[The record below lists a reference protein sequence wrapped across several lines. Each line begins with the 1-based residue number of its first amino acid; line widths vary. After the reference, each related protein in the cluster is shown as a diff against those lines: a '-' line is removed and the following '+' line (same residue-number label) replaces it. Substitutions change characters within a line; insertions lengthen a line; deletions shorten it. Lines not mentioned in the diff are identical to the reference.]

1 MHNDYII
8 TVDENGEPYIAH
20 WFGLGHRN
28 PPKNHKYVAK
38 IETPRGLRYFY
49 TNADLKAYYFNQRVK
64 NKIKGLFS
72 RKKNKSQ
79 SQSQSKSQS
88 KSKSS
93 SQSSS
98 QQSSVTVDHET
109 NTETSASKNR
119 PSSHKKNVTG
129 SAKKGSIYKRGEGLG
144 MTSDSPIHGSFRQ
157 DGKIG
162 SNKDSRADSSVYYS
176 KREDEATIRKN
187 EREFAKLGDRW
198 HDLIK
203 EERKIRSSSKVKN
216 AWERY
221 NRYRDKYGKN
231 SSQAKWAEQEYI
243 KVTKPIRDI
252 EKELRDVWEQTN
264 HQPYPW

>member
-1 MHNDYII
+1 MTKDYII

-49 TNADLKAYYFNQRVK
+49 TNADLKAYYFNQMVK
-64 NKIKGLFS
+64 NKIKGSFS
-72 RKKNKSQ
+72 RKKNQ
-79 SQSQSKSQS
+79 SQSQ
-88 KSKSS
+88 

-98 QQSSVTVDHET
+98 QQSTATVDHEI
-109 NTETSASKNR
+109 NTETSANKNR

-129 SAKKGSIYKRGEGLG
+129 VAKKGSIYKRGEGLG

-157 DGKIG
+157 DSKTG
-162 SNKDSRADSSVYYS
+162 SNKDPKADSSAYYA
-176 KREDEATIRKN
+176 KREDEASIRKK

-198 HDLIK
+198 RDLIR
-203 EERKIRSSSKVKN
+203 EERKIRNSSKVKN

-231 SSQAKWAEQEYI
+231 SSQSKWAEQEYI

-252 EKELRDVWEQTN
+252 EEELRDVWEQTN